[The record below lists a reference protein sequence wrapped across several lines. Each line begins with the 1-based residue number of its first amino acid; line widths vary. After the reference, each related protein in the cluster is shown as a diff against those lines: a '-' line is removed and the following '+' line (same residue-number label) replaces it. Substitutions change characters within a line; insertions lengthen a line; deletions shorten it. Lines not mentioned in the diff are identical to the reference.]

1 MSDHGWKAMLARISR
16 WLASPVRVEFNPR
29 AALGFGGRSASMAP
43 VPVAEPAPPRRER
56 IRFRAPVSQPAA
68 DRLRA
73 RETEYEQLQAEISH
87 LTQRNDG
94 APTAS
99 S

>member
-16 WLASPVRVEFNPR
+16 WLASSVRVEFNPR

-43 VPVAEPAPPRRER
+43 VAEPAPPRREP

-94 APTAS
+94 APTANG
-99 S
+99 